1 METQKKSLWQLFI
14 RTFKIGA
21 LTWAGGYVII
31 PLLKTEFADKCR
43 YIEESEIIDMVAVSQ
58 SLPGVIS
65 VNCCLMVGY
74 RVRGAR
80 GALVAALGVILPSM
94 ITLSFV
100 TYFYSMFRDNAYVAA
115 ALNGV
120 RACVV
125 GLMLDAV
132 LRMQRQ
138 SVSGVV
144 PWVVLGIAFVCSFQF
159 NVNGILLIL
168 SAGLIGALW
177 GVKMLKGKEAQHNG

>member
-21 LTWAGGYVII
+21 LTWGGGYVII

-80 GALVAALGVILPSM
+80 GALVAAMGVILPSM

-120 RACVV
+120 R
-125 GLMLDAV
+125 
-132 LRMQRQ
+132 
-138 SVSGVV
+138 GVV

>member
-1 METQKKSLWQLFI
+1 MENQKKSLWQLFI

-21 LTWAGGYVII
+21 LTWGGGYVII
-31 PLLKTEFADKCR
+31 PLLKTEFADKCH
-43 YIEESEIIDMVAVSQ
+43 YIDEHEILDMVAVSQ

-80 GALVAALGVILPSM
+80 GAMVSALGVILPSM

-100 TYFYSMFRDNAYVAA
+100 TYFYAMFRDNVYVSA

-125 GLMLDAV
+125 ALMLDAV
-132 LRMQRQ
+132 LRMRKQAVR
-138 SVSGVV
+138 GVI
-144 PWVVLGIAFVCSFQF
+144 PWLILGIAFVCSFQF
-159 NVNGILLIL
+159 NINGILLIL
-168 SAGLIGALW
+168 AAGLAGAV
-177 GVKMLKGKEAQHNG
+177 GGAQMIEREKPHYE

>member
-21 LTWAGGYVII
+21 LTWGGGYVII

-80 GALVAALGVILPSM
+80 GALVAAMGVILPSM

-132 LRMQRQ
+132 LRSMGGAGNRFCLLF
-138 SVSGVV
+138 SVQCKRHSVD
-144 PWVVLGIAFVCSFQF
+144 FVCRTHW
-159 NVNGILLIL
+159 
-168 SAGLIGALW
+168 SALGRKNAERKGGA
-177 GVKMLKGKEAQHNG
+177 A